1 MLYNK
6 QIREYQNKDMWK
18 ICHYDWQELS
28 NRITLI
34 VVATMINKN
43 IPRYLLEK
51 YFGNKILEVNHDYT
65 LKEISRLEIFLGI
78 RFIYYLAVVR
88 TNMNDRRTLNHVLT

>member
-1 MLYNK
+1 MSVNSK
-6 QIREYQNKDMWK
+6 IREYQNKDLWK

-43 IPRYLLEK
+43 IPKYLLEK
-51 YFGNKILEVNHDYT
+51 YFGNKILELNHDYT
-65 LKEISRLEIFLGI
+65 LKEITQLEIFLGI
-78 RFIYYLAVVR
+78 KFIYYLSVLK